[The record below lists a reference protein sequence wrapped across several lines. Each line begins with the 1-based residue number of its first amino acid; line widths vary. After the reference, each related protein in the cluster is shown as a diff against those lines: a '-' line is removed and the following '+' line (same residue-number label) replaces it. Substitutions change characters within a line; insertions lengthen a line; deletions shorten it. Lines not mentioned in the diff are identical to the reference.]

1 MQALPHPHIPL
12 QASEGSV
19 LRARAMQT
27 YLLALRQALTRH
39 AEVPPV
45 QLMVLNEADWKARVQ
60 HPYGFPF
67 QRTSL
72 KEGLYLFLPAR
83 YPERFIW
90 RLREALVPAI
100 KKAGKPPGQPS
111 DFLDLNLGH
120 EYAHAVA
127 VAWKLRTRVRW
138 VDEFLANYLY
148 LLALYEALPELY
160 PKTRQWGVLLA
171 HLTPSEPS
179 LGSYESKPKGLSDQL
194 WFQGQFTL
202 EAARQVEKSGDAL
215 LKGLLHAAPLSR
227 KTVHKLLVGLEP
239 NLRDWF
245 ASFAPRKKPAPEAL
259 GDGLSW
265 EELGEKSP

>member
-12 QASEGSV
+12 QVSEGSV
-19 LRARAMQT
+19 LRARAMQE
-27 YLLALRQALTRH
+27 YLLALRGALTRY

-45 QLMVLNEADWKARVQ
+45 HLMVLGEADWKARVK

-72 KEGLYLFLPAR
+72 REGLYLFLPAR

-90 RLREALVPAI
+90 RLRETLVPAI
-100 KKAGKPPGQPS
+100 KRAGKPPGQPS

-138 VDEFLANYLY
+138 MDEFLANYLY
-148 LLALYEALPELY
+148 LLALHQALPELY
-160 PKTRQWGVLLA
+160 TQARQWGLLLA
-171 HLTPSEPS
+171 HLTPSDPS
-179 LGSYESKPKGLSDQL
+179 LGSYERKPKTLSDQL

-202 EAARQVEKSGDAL
+202 EAARLVEEKGPAL
-215 LKGLLHAAPLSR
+215 LKGLLLAAPLSR
-227 KTVHKLLVGLEP
+227 KTVHKVLVGLEP
-239 NLRDWF
+239 DLREWF
-245 ASFAPRKKPAPEAL
+245 ASFAPRKTLAPQEL
-259 GDGLSW
+259 VDGLNW
-265 EELGEKSP
+265 EEVGEKP